1 MHRVFAV
8 AILLSCFTLTATAQ
22 TQSPPGTP
30 PAGAPAAKPAVK
42 KAAPK
47 AKTSAKTSARP
58 AAPPESGPC
67 IVGVI
72 AANGD
77 LFSVQKVGLTVF
89 GNELAEVS
97 VPWGLDDLIF
107 ARVRA
112 AAGTIPVRRITYPK
126 GAFDAYYH
134 PQSSLFRNSRE
145 ELTNLVRE
153 ITANAGCERYLV
165 VTRFKGQLEGTNQT
179 LEGIGVLNWGT
190 SLFSRTLL
198 FANVSV
204 VVFDGQ
210 TYEIRRTPRASLEE
224 IFSRMAA
231 NLTKDGK
238 TGELDNSAFPAS
250 PPEAASSALL
260 RDRTRALLTERLD
273 KSLPAQFKE

>member
-1 MHRVFAV
+1 MIRMFAV
-8 AILLSCFTLTATAQ
+8 AIALSCFTLSASAQ
-22 TQSPPGTP
+22 TQSPPGTV
-30 PAGAPAAKPAVK
+30 ATPAAKPAVK

-47 AKTSAKTSARP
+47 AKTGARP
-58 AAPPESGPC
+58 VVSTDSGPC
-67 IVGVI
+67 KVGVI

-77 LFSVQKVGLTVF
+77 LFSVQKIGLTVF
-89 GNELAEVS
+89 GNELTEVS

-107 ARVRA
+107 TRVRA
-112 AAGTIPVRRITYPK
+112 AAGATPVRRITYPK

-134 PQSSLFRNSRE
+134 PQSSLFRNSRN

-165 VTRFKGQLEGTNQT
+165 VTRLKGQLAGTNQSI
-179 LEGIGVLNWGT
+179 EGVGVLNRGT
-190 SLFSRTLL
+190 SLLSRTML
-198 FANVSV
+198 FAAISV
-204 VVFDGQ
+204 TVFDGQ
-210 TYEIRRTPRASLEE
+210 TYEIRKNPHASLEA

-231 NLTKDGK
+231 NLTKDEN

-250 PPEAASSALL
+250 PQEAANSAVL

-273 KSLPAQFKE
+273 KNLPAFFKE